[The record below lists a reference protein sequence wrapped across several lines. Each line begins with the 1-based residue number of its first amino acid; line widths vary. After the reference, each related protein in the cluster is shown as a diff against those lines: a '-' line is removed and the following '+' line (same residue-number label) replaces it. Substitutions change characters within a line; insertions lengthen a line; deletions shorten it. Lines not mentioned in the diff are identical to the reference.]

1 MNITDIIQQRR
12 SVRRFKKE
20 IPDDASI
27 EKMLEAARWA
37 PSGLNNQ
44 PWRFIV
50 IRDEAEKK
58 GVSQFAKQ
66 SHIIT
71 NAPLIVLVFLSL
83 KGSYNR
89 DKDLM
94 GIGAAIQN
102 MLLEAHNSGLG
113 TCWLGEILSRKKEV
127 SDYLNLD
134 DTLELMAVV
143 AVGYPDESPKG
154 KRKPLRDL
162 MVRR

>member
-1 MNITDIIQQRR
+1 MDISGIIRQRR
-12 SVRRFKKE
+12 SIRRFTQE
-20 IPDDASI
+20 IPDDASVGKI
-27 EKMLEAARWA
+27 LEAARWA
-37 PSGLNNQ
+37 PSGRNNQ
-44 PWRFIV
+44 PWRFLV

-58 GVSQFAKQ
+58 GISQFAKQ

-71 NAPLIVLVFLSL
+71 NAPLIILVCLSL
-83 KGSYNR
+83 KESYNR

-94 GIGAAIQN
+94 GLGAAIEN

-127 SDYLNLD
+127 SDYLSLD

-154 KRKPLRDL
+154 KRKHLRDL